1 MHYLI
6 ILITILA
13 IVFLQFRS
21 FKSNREKLLTFKC
34 IFPDIQSQFKLVK
47 DEANDDV
54 LRIMTHHKNDI
65 LEVILSSLNNYLDNN
80 KSAVSDF
87 HLMKDI
93 VDRNCDAKEEEIQT
107 QIPVP
112 LYLGLIGTMS
122 GILIGVGFL
131 VFGGGLNELLNSNTG
146 SGTAGIEALL
156 GGVALAMISSIIG
169 ILLTTVG
176 SYINRNAKANV
187 EKNKNTF
194 LSWIQA
200 ELLPN
205 ILS

>member
-205 ILS
+205 IFK